1 MYNNIED
8 EVSDYIHIT
17 AYTPVAM
24 EDISG
29 ETGMMD
35 I

>member
-1 MYNNIED
+1 MNNNIKD
-8 EVSDYIHIT
+8 EVPDYIHIT